1 MGSERSAQSSKDHND
16 HHQATETMTNRS
28 SRSGRRAVS
37 RVITRSTSRNE
48 ESIWGTIASYA
59 NELAPVAGLLLAA
72 IGQTAEAI
80 NRAEQR
86 NRCLEAECMEE

>member
-28 SRSGRRAVS
+28 RRGGMSRRS
-37 RVITRSTSRNE
+37 ITPRTAGLE
-48 ESIWGTIASYA
+48 ENIWGTIASYA

>member
-1 MGSERSAQSSKDHND
+1 
-16 HHQATETMTNRS
+16 MTNRARS
-28 SRSGRRAVS
+28 SVRGVSRAISRSN
-37 RVITRSTSRNE
+37 RSNE
-48 ESIWGTIASYA
+48 ENIWGTIASYA
-59 NELAPVAGLLLAA
+59 NELASVAGPLLAA

>member
-1 MGSERSAQSSKDHND
+1 MSRRS
-16 HHQATETMTNRS
+16 
-28 SRSGRRAVS
+28 
-37 RVITRSTSRNE
+37 ITPSTAGLE
-48 ESIWGTIASYA
+48 ENIWGTIASYA
-59 NELAPVAGLLLAA
+59 NELAPVAGPLLAA

>member
-1 MGSERSAQSSKDHND
+1 
-16 HHQATETMTNRS
+16 MTNRS
-28 SRSGRRAVS
+28 SRSGRRALS

-59 NELAPVAGLLLAA
+59 NELAPVAGPLLAA

-80 NRAEQR
+80 DRAEQR
-86 NRCLEAECMEE
+86 NRCLEAECMGE